1 MCTIGVVFDKD
12 SIYTFKQCDLIPT
25 VNFRVPKTRQG
36 SEDVAFYV
44 ALSRDDGTTN
54 GRLWAGINCKGVG
67 FVTADS
73 YTTSSLYNVT
83 AKDTTALFAAYE
95 DSIKKYQ
102 DVVSASQHLV
112 NFYLGKLSDTAF
124 PAPDIALHTGMDSSG
139 KQTAIFTE
147 YMPGPNNHSAVRQII
162 RTSGY
167 FASTNHFRVQPE
179 AITYPNNHSTYLR
192 LARAEAIL
200 QGNPTKEGVTTL
212 LCDQY
217 YGKTELSIC
226 RETDYREQ
234 EFRTQATALFAFT
247 PNTAPVCEYQVNSNP
262 KDKPLTPYVSTKEI
276 GND

>member
-1 MCTIGVVFDKD
+1 MCTIGVVFDKG
-12 SIYTFKQCDLIPT
+12 SLYTFKQCDLIPT
-25 VNFRVPKTRQG
+25 VNFRVPETRQG
-36 SEDVAFYV
+36 SGDVATYV

-67 FVTADS
+67 FVAADS

-83 AKDTTALFAAYE
+83 VNDTTALFAAYE
-95 DSIKKYQ
+95 DSIKHHQ
-102 DVVSASQHLV
+102 DVVSASKHLV
-112 NFYLGKLSDTAF
+112 NFYLGNVTGTAF

-147 YMPGPNNHSAVRQII
+147 YMPGPNNHSVVRQIV

-167 FASTNHFRVQPE
+167 FASTNHFRIQPE
-179 AITYPNNHSTYLR
+179 AIIYPNNHSTYLR

-200 QGNPTKEGVTTL
+200 QRTPTKEGVKTL

-226 RETDYREQ
+226 RETDYPEQ
-234 EFRTQATALFAFT
+234 EFRTQATALFTST
-247 PNTAPVCEYQVNSNP
+247 PEAAPLCEYQVNSNP
-262 KDKPLTPYVSTKEI
+262 KDNPPTPYVPTKEI
-276 GND
+276 